1 MKLGDD
7 RKSAVMTH
15 GVPRNNG
22 PRTYII
28 FGSMRG
34 GTSMVAGVMRG
45 LGINTG
51 PDVDENNQESKAFN
65 GRSSDDMAE
74 TIKIQNTEHNVWG
87 WKNPNAVDYLD
98 RIWADI
104 RNPHLICVMRDPV
117 ANAQGLNRWH
127 PMGRIQS
134 AQESVLRLQ
143 KNLNMISLRRCPSLM
158 ISYEKAVNT
167 PDLFI
172 DEFASWLGADAG
184 VARNK
189 FNFTEFMKPSS
200 YKSFDEYKLT
210 SLPVMR

>member
-1 MKLGDD
+1 MGLGAD
-7 RKSAVMTH
+7 RKSAVITH
-15 GVPRNNG
+15 GEPMHSE

-45 LGINTG
+45 LGVHIG

-65 GRSSDDMAE
+65 GPSVEDMKKSLQA
-74 TIKIQNTEHNVWG
+74 QNVENRIWG
-87 WKNPNAVDYLD
+87 WKNPSAADYLD
-98 RIWADI
+98 QIWPEI

-158 ISYEKAVNT
+158 ISYEKAINA
-167 PDLFI
+167 PNLFV
-172 DEFASWLGADAG
+172 DEFGAWLGVDANA
-184 VARNK
+184 ARK
-189 FNFTEFMKPSS
+189 QFNFSDFMQPSS
-200 YKSFDEYKLT
+200 YKPFNEYKLT
-210 SLPVMR
+210 